1 MTFEDEFRK
10 KMIKQKEAYQ
20 KKKQIEGDSDIIFN
34 EKDNKKLKEKL

>member
-10 KMIKQKEAYQ
+10 KMIKQKEAYE